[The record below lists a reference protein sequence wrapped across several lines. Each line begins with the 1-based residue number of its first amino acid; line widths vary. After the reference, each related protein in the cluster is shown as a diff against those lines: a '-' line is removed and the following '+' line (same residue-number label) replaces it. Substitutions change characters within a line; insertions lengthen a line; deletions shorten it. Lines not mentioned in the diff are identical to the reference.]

1 MRLILD
7 ANLSPKLVERLRNA
21 GYDAAHVGDVDLLHA
36 SDEEIFDRA
45 SIDDWV
51 VVTADTDFSMLLALR
66 STARPSVVLL
76 RQIAELRPGAH
87 FDLLVA
93 NLPAVAADLD
103 AGAVVSLSPTRL
115 AILDCHSVAGRPIPT
130 ERRRAPLTDSP
141 GGSPSAGPSK
151 HELERGLRAVP
162 VR

>member
-7 ANLSPKLVERLRNA
+7 ANLSPKLVERLRDA
-21 GYDAAHVGDVDLLHA
+21 GYDAAHVADVDLLHA

-45 SIDDWV
+45 SLEDWV

-66 STARPSVVLL
+66 STAGPSVVLL
-76 RQIAELRPGAH
+76 RQVAELRPDAH

-115 AILDCHSVAGRPIPT
+115 AIRRLPLGRAET
-130 ERRRAPLTDSP
+130 NSD
-141 GGSPSAGPSK
+141 
-151 HELERGLRAVP
+151 
-162 VR
+162 